1 MKQNIITLKI
11 DYINLIHNYLSTG
24 FPSLS
29 TNPDFKPNLSLKG
42 LSQS

>member
-1 MKQNIITLKI
+1 MFIFEKKCI
-11 DYINLIHNYLSTG
+11 YLSTG

-29 TNPDFKPNLSLKG
+29 TNPDFNPNLSLKG